1 MTDKTLWR
9 RWKHFT
15 VGMRICCNARQ
26 SLIQTNDLCFWL
38 KPGLQIRKNPLTSW
52 RGFTTVTV
60 SSIVSCLED
69 IKAQMKLCFF
79 SQINRHKSEV
89 ISIDFESLNN
99 TCETS
104 PSALTVSVI
113 FLPLHVDSVLLC
125 QNLTSLTLS
134 KLSSLITKCLLYM
147 STPPDFWFPLLRL
160 SYARSALQ
168 RLLQSSPLLVLPP
181 ETFQV
186 LANQIRASRHWW
198 QKPRQCEQCNS
209 SVYLE
214 IVAVINFWLPRSF
227 CVVELFTAARCFV
240 TFTKSLSFSWVAVA
254 THSY

>member
-1 MTDKTLWR
+1 MTDKTLCR

-69 IKAQMKLCFF
+69 IKARMKRCFF

-89 ISIDFESLNN
+89 ISIDFKSLNN

-113 FLPLHVDSVLLC
+113 FLPLHVDSVLLR

-147 STPPDFWFPLLRL
+147 STPPPRLLIPAPETFL
-160 SYARSALQ
+160 YARFALQ

-198 QKPRQCEQCNS
+198 QKPRQREQCNS

-214 IVAVINFWLPRSF
+214 IVAMINFWLPHSF
-227 CVVELFTAARCFV
+227 CLVELFTTAQCFA
-240 TFTKSLSFSWVAVA
+240 TFTKSLSCS
-254 THSY
+254 